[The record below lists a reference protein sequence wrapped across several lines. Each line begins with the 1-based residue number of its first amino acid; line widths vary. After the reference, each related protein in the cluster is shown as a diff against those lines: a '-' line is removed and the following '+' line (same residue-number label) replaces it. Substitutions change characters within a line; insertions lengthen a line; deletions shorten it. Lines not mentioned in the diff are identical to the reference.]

1 MFGIG
6 LNKDWVLCHYG
17 DNQVQ
22 FQMRHLIRNPVMV
35 SSASEVDNLLQKT
48 MVSFNMFH
56 MYVIEFT
63 PEEEAAAMISRLK
76 GY

>member
-1 MFGIG
+1 MFGVG
-6 LNKDWVLCHYG
+6 LNKDWVLCYYG
-17 DNQVQ
+17 NNQVQ
-22 FQMRHLIRNPVMV
+22 FQQRHLMRNPVMV
-35 SSASEVDNLLQKT
+35 SSAIEVDKLLQET

-63 PEEEAAAMISRLK
+63 SEEEAAAMISRLK